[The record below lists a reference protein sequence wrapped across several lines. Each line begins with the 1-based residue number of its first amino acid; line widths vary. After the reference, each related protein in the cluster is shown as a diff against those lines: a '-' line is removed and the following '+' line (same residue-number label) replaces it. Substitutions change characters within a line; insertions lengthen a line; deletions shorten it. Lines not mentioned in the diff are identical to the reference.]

1 MRWSAAKEMIK
12 TLAILAL
19 DVLAFFCVM
28 ALLVTVFAAVVV
40 GVFSVLWF
48 YFQLLF

>member
-1 MRWSAAKEMIK
+1 MREMIK

-28 ALLVTVFAAVVV
+28 ALLVTVFAAVVI

-48 YFQLLF
+48 WIDLLF